1 MKRFNRNIS
10 EGVTAYAFL
19 SPAILILIFIFGYQ
33 IVRLFWF
40 SLVHWQGYRYTTQFN
55 NFKYFATIF
64 SRGYVVAPLLRSFL
78 IIAIVIPAVIF
89 LTVFISHHLYRK
101 IVGYRFYRWLFFL
114 TSIIPVVVASIIWT
128 YLLNLYGPVNNLL
141 RALHLD
147 FLVVDWFGNSKS
159 AIFAL
164 CWIIVWR
171 EIGFSTIIFLAELGN
186 ASTSVYEAALMDGA
200 NEFQLMR
207 FITFPYLHRIMK
219 LFTVTMTIFVLN
231 NLFGV
236 VLVSTNGGPGYA
248 TTVLEYYIY
257 FLTFRAGKIGMGL
270 SVAVLL
276 FIITMV
282 LVVVY
287 VRSFSRRRGEGVF

>member
-1 MKRFNRNIS
+1 MKRINRNIS
-10 EGVTAYAFL
+10 ENVTAYAFL

-186 ASTSVYEAALMDGA
+186 ASTNVYEAALMDGA
-200 NEFQLMR
+200 SEFQLMR
-207 FITFPYLHRIMK
+207 FITFPYLHRIIK
-219 LFTVTMTIFVLN
+219 LYTVTMTIFVLN

-248 TTVLEYYIY
+248 TMVLEYYIY

-282 LVVVY
+282 LVVIY
-287 VRSFSRRRGEGVF
+287 VRLFSRRRGEGVF